1 MPAASTR
8 RPARDRSHQERA
20 PRPARSRPAPVT
32 RPGPASARRGSL
44 RRWRG
49 RWRCSCAAGAAS
61 NARRGRRSERGG
73 RRRFDLVLG
82 FSARPMADFRR
93 RSPAPNWAQPLAP
106 RLTPTVKALIIALTL
121 GYFFFVLAPPLD
133 DWMVT
138 HLLVGPNLWHGE
150 VWQPLTGLFLNNHFM
165 GWIFAVIGLWWV
177 GAYVERT
184 RGQRFFLGLYL
195 GAGVAA
201 NVVAGALGYF
211 VEGGPIV
218 RGGGAAFARIYGA
231 QPAQIWGAV
240 SMRADYFTW
249 ILIGF
254 SLLVSLVNRDCAG
267 CAGEL
272 VAVGLAFVFTGGFAS
287 LQRRRQVVKRSR
299 YQVIEGGKR
308 RNPTTL
314 N

>member
-1 MPAASTR
+1 
-8 RPARDRSHQERA
+8 
-20 PRPARSRPAPVT
+20 
-32 RPGPASARRGSL
+32 
-44 RRWRG
+44 
-49 RWRCSCAAGAAS
+49 
-61 NARRGRRSERGG
+61 
-73 RRRFDLVLG
+73 
-82 FSARPMADFRR
+82 MADFRR
-93 RSPAPNWAQPLAP
+93 RPTTPNWAQPLVQ

-121 GYFFFVLAPPLD
+121 GYFLFVLAPPLD
-133 DWMVT
+133 SWMVT

-150 VWQPLTGLFLNNHFM
+150 VWQPLTALFLNNRFT
-165 GWIFAVIGLWWV
+165 GWIFSVIGLWWV

-184 RGQRFFLGLYL
+184 RGQRFFLGLFL

-218 RGGGAAFARIYGA
+218 RSDGAGFALTAIFVAFARIYGA
-231 QPAQIWGAV
+231 QPAQIWGAF

-254 SLLVSLVNRDCAG
+254 SLLVSLANRDFAG

-272 VAVGLAFVFTGGFAS
+272 VAVGLAFFVTGGLAN
-287 LQRRRQVVKRSR
+287 LQRRRQAAKRSR
-299 YQVIEGGKR
+299 YTVLEGGKQR
-308 RNPTTL
+308 KSTTW

>member
-1 MPAASTR
+1 MI
-8 RPARDRSHQERA
+8 
-20 PRPARSRPAPVT
+20 
-32 RPGPASARRGSL
+32 
-44 RRWRG
+44 
-49 RWRCSCAAGAAS
+49 GAAVV
-61 NARRGRRSERGG
+61 RRL
-73 RRRFDLVLG
+73 DLVLG

-93 RSPAPNWAQPLAP
+93 RSPAPNWAQPLVQ

-121 GYFFFVLAPPLD
+121 GYFFFVLTPPLN
-133 DWMVT
+133 DWTVT
-138 HLLVGPNLWHGE
+138 HLLLGPNLWHGE
-150 VWQPLTGLFLNNHFM
+150 VWQPLTALFLTNRFM
-165 GWIFAVIGLWWV
+165 GWIFGVIGLWWV

-218 RGGGAAFARIYGA
+218 RGDGAGFALTAIFVAFARIYGA
-231 QPAQIWGAV
+231 QPAQIWGAF

-254 SLLVSLVNRDCAG
+254 SLLVSLFNRDFAG
-267 CAGEL
+267 FAGEL
-272 VAVGLAFVFTGGFAS
+272 VAVGLAFAVTGGFAS
-287 LQRRRQVVKRSR
+287 LQRRRQAAKRSR
-299 YQVIEGGKR
+299 YTVLQGGKR
-308 RNPTTL
+308 RPTTL